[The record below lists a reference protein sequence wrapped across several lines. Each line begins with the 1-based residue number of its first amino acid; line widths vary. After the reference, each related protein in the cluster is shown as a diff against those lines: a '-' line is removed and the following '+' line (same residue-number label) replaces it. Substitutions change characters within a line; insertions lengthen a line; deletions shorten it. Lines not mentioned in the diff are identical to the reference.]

1 MKEVIEN
8 LLREHLY
15 LHVLLISVC
24 VAGILVAMAVDLF
37 FGIKKAKLL
46 GQATTST
53 GYKKTCE
60 KGKKYFMPFAVLMCI
75 DIIGCIILPAPFF
88 AMIWAAWCI
97 FCEFKSVR
105 EKSWTKAELRKAE
118 KTMNIIIENKDD
130 IAKMVAEIVLGHSS
144 LRSEHG
150 AVGEGSSLRSERD
163 AGLLGA
169 VRVADVIKER
179 KYEEVYHTD

>member
-1 MKEVIEN
+1 MYEVIN
-8 LLREHLY
+8 SLLHEHLY
-15 LHVLLISVC
+15 LHVLLICIC
-24 VAGILVAMAVDLF
+24 VGCMLTAMGVDLF
-37 FGIKKAKLL
+37 FGIRKAKAL

-60 KGKKYFMPFAVLMCI
+60 KGRKYFMPFAVLMCI

-88 AMIWAAWCI
+88 AMIWAAWCV

-130 IAKMVAEIVLGHSS
+130 IARIVADMVLGSKHEDSVNS
-144 LRSEHG
+144 ALKLET
-150 AVGEGSSLRSERD
+150 ED
-163 AGLLGA
+163 
-169 VRVADVIKER
+169 KN
-179 KYEEVYHTD
+179 K

>member
-1 MKEVIEN
+1 MKDTIHN
-8 LLREHLY
+8 LLNEHLY
-15 LHVLLISVC
+15 LHVLLICIC
-24 VAGILVAMAVDLF
+24 VGGILVAMAVDLF
-37 FGIKKAKLL
+37 FGIRKAKSL
-46 GQATTST
+46 GHATTST

-60 KGKKYFMPFAVLMCI
+60 KGRKYFMPFAVLMMI

-130 IAKMVAEIVLGHSS
+130 IAKMLADIVLGSKHEVIEIEKKETT
-144 LRSEHG
+144 LIERS
-150 AVGEGSSLRSERD
+150 VQ
-163 AGLLGA
+163 
-169 VRVADVIKER
+169 
-179 KYEEVYHTD
+179 

>member
-1 MKEVIEN
+1 MNESIN
-8 LLREHLY
+8 LLLEEHLY
-15 LHVLLISVC
+15 LHVVLICVC

-37 FGIKKAKLL
+37 FGIRKAKEL

-60 KGKKYFMPFAVLMCI
+60 KGRKYFMPFAVLMMI
-75 DIIGCIILPAPFF
+75 DFIGCVILPAPFF

-118 KTMNIIIENKDD
+118 KTMNIIVENKDD
-130 IAKMVAEIVLGHSS
+130 IAKMVADIVLGTDKKN
-144 LRSEHG
+144 EKKG
-150 AVGEGSSLRSERD
+150 KEG
-163 AGLLGA
+163 
-169 VRVADVIKER
+169 KE
-179 KYEEVYHTD
+179 

>member
-1 MKEVIEN
+1 MRETIYN
-8 LLREHLY
+8 LLHDHLY
-15 LHVLLISVC
+15 LHVVLISIC
-24 VAGILVAMAVDLF
+24 VAGIIVAMGVDLI
-37 FGIKKAKLL
+37 FGIRKAKAL

-60 KGKKYFMPFAVLMCI
+60 KGRKYFMPFAVLMMI

-88 AMIWAAWCI
+88 VMIWSAWCI

-130 IAKMVAEIVLGHSS
+130 IAKMVADMVLGSKH
-144 LRSEHG
+144 EII
-150 AVGEGSSLRSERD
+150 EIEK
-163 AGLLGA
+163 
-169 VRVADVIKER
+169 KETTLI
-179 KYEEVYHTD
+179 ETTSCD

>member
-1 MKEVIEN
+1 MKYLCECRTTINSSTMYEVIKN
-8 LLREHLY
+8 LLHEHLY
-15 LHVLLISVC
+15 LHVLLICIC
-24 VAGILVAMAVDLF
+24 VGGILVAMAVDLF
-37 FGIKKAKLL
+37 FGIRKAKDI

-60 KGKKYFMPFAVLMCI
+60 KGRKYFMPFFVLVCI

-105 EKSWTKAELRKAE
+105 EKSWTKAELRRAE

-130 IAKMVAEIVLGHSS
+130 IAKMVADIVLGKHGME
-144 LRSEHG
+144 LTEVNLGSE
-150 AVGEGSSLRSERD
+150 D
-163 AGLLGA
+163 
-169 VRVADVIKER
+169 K
-179 KYEEVYHTD
+179 K